1 MKGALTMSNTVD
13 RVMQV
18 KLLHVTKN
26 NGVDWRDRVPMI
38 RYGSWLQR
46 ACARCTMDNMEE
58 TVEP

>member
-1 MKGALTMSNTVD
+1 MKGALPMSNTVNP
-13 RVMQV
+13 VMQV
-18 KLLHVTKN
+18 KALHVTKK

-38 RYGSWLQR
+38 RYGGRLQR